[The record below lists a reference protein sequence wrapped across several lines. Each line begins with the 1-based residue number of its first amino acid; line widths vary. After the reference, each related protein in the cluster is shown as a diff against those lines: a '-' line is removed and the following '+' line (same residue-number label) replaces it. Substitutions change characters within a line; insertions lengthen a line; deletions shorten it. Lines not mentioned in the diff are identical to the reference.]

1 MKKGSLAA
9 LFIVALLAATAPIPA
24 SHASNIT
31 VVLNPNDNTA
41 TMNAYINSSLSISA
55 NSTSFIG
62 ELIANNI
69 ISGITAG
76 NLTINQTSQNRGS
89 PAFEILNSSI
99 SSIDP
104 GAQLDSLAMSYE
116 RTVNNATA
124 GDEVTFYS
132 NTSLKIALVVSGV
145 FHNNSANLSWRSFS
159 TNQSI
164 TLNGTD
170 VSQVNF
176 NRSNIPTLI
185 SINTVDMHVFAK
197 SLDQWNRSYDPTSN
211 VTTFSLNAGNTIYV
225 SYGNKTQPGGFNLT
239 YVLDPSFSISIPGYA
254 TASAD
259 SLTIGNPP
267 STNPAVYYGMGAIF
281 LAIVLIPMILR
292 RRRFR

>member
-9 LFIVALLAATAPIPA
+9 LFIVALLAATALIPA

-104 GAQLDSLAMSYE
+104 GAQLDSLAMSYK